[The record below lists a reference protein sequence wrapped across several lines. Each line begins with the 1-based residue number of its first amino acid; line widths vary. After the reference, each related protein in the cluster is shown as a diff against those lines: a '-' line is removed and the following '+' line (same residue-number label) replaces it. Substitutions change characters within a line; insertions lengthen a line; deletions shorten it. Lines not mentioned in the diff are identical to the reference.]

1 MDDLPPGEAEAPPGV
16 EALDDMAVEETG
28 PVTFAAAP
36 VTAHA
41 SAGPRDNAVGSEV
54 AHGLPSSARDD
65 TINGAAASPSGKP
78 AVTEQIDE
86 EQGGID
92 DAEAA
97 ALLDAASGSRKPS
110 KAPKKRQRG
119 KAKKID
125 DTPAANGTG
134 SSLADGAARQP
145 DAAAQRPSDV
155 TVEYVVPDVSAQLAQ
170 SSDAQVAAF
179 AEVFKAFQERGVK
192 SAAPLTPEEAAKAA
206 AAEAKKAAGEEK
218 AEGADDDADSDAGS
232 KEGEDEAGAEVD
244 ALKGMSRKQ
253 RKRALMD
260 SLAELKR
267 AVAHP
272 EVVEAFDVFA
282 QDPKLLVHLKAGRNS
297 VPVPRHWCKKSR
309 YLQRKVGFE
318 KPPFQLPEFIAAT
331 GISKLRNA
339 DLDGADE
346 KTLKAKQRDRYMPK
360 LGRIEIDYEVL
371 HDAFFKHQTK
381 PALTPFG
388 DLYYEGRELEQ
399 GNDFAATKKPG
410 VISERLREALG
421 MQEGA
426 PPPWL
431 VKLQQYGPPPS
442 YPRLQIP
449 GVNAPLPPGAQYGM
463 HPGGWGRPPVDEF
476 GRPLYGD
483 VFGAAAAAAD
493 GAGPGDA
500 GAAGAAAAALVP
512 EASAV
517 LGSARERAR
526 WGELGATE
534 GGIPG
539 VTRAAG
545 AAIVKPV
552 AGTAAGIAAAA
563 VPAGATVVGVDGT
576 ATPADGTLSVPS
588 SIGGISGL
596 ETPDIVN
603 IRKGQRAG
611 GGASIAGIDT
621 PSSIAGPPGA
631 GAGAPA
637 LYQVLE
643 QKQTGLQGG
652 LLGTT
657 HAYVIPKAGEA
668 GSSATVP
675 SASSSSSSG
684 AGGAAGGGVAIALAP
699 EELERLNEAS
709 IAEKYQAEVAAAAA
723 GRAIGREDVSDVV
736 EERERKRT
744 RKEAGLPGSSG
755 GAGGAAAGGS
765 KSKKARDF
773 KF

>member
-1 MDDLPPGEAEAPPGV
+1 MDDLPPGEAEAPPGA
-16 EALDDMAVEETG
+16 EALDGMAVEETG
-28 PVTFAAAP
+28 PVTFAATP
-36 VTAHA
+36 VTGGHV
-41 SAGPRDNAVGSEV
+41 SAGMSDNAAPYEFSNGVT
-54 AHGLPSSARDD
+54 SSARKEAV
-65 TINGAAASPSGKP
+65 NGVAASTSEGP

-97 ALLDAASGSRKPS
+97 ALLDAASGSRKLS

-119 KAKKID
+119 KAKKTD
-125 DTPAANGTG
+125 DASVTNGTG

-145 DAAAQRPSDV
+145 DVAERAGDV
-155 TVEYVVPDVSAQLAQ
+155 TIEYVVPDVSAQLAQ

-192 SAAPLTPEEAAKAA
+192 SAGPVTPEEAAKAA
-206 AAEAKKAAGEEK
+206 AAEAKKAAGEEPGK
-218 AEGADDDADSDAGS
+218 AEGADDDADSDADS

-410 VISERLREALG
+410 VISERLRDALG
-421 MQEGA
+421 MHEGA

-431 VKLQQYGPPPS
+431 VKMQQYGPPPS

-493 GAGPGDA
+493 GVGPGDA

-517 LGSARERAR
+517 LGSARERSR

-552 AGTAAGIAAAA
+552 AGTAAGVAAAV
-563 VPAGATVVGVDGT
+563 VPAGATVVGADGT

-588 SIGGISGL
+588 SIGGMSGL

-611 GGASIAGIDT
+611 GGASTAGIDT

-657 HAYVIPKAGEA
+657 HAYLIPKAGEA
-668 GSSATVP
+668 GSNATVP
-675 SASSSSSSG
+675 SAASSG
-684 AGGAAGGGVAIALAP
+684 AGGVAGGGVAIALAP